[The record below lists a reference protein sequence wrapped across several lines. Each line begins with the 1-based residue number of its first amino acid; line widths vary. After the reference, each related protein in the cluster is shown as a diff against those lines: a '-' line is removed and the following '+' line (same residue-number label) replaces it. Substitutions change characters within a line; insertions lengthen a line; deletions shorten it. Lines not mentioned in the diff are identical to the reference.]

1 MSPPAST
8 STSLRLRQPRPACG
22 FTLIEL
28 MICIAV
34 VGVLSSVAY
43 PAFSGT
49 LATTRRSDALVAL
62 MKVQVLQERYRADH
76 ASYGSLSQLGLD
88 NASPSRHYQVEM
100 LESSASGYVVR
111 ASAVGGQQRDT
122 PCRHLRLTVDG
133 LNLVYASGA
142 TDETN
147 NASSANRRC
156 WSL

>member
-1 MSPPAST
+1 MPQPAST
-8 STSLRLRQPRPACG
+8 SNARQPRRARRTRG

-88 NASPSRHYQVEM
+88 SASPARHYQVEM
-100 LESSASGYVVR
+100 LETSASGYSVH

-122 PCRHLRLTVDG
+122 ACRHLRLTVEG
-133 LNLVYASGA
+133 LNIVHASGE

-147 NASSANRRC
+147 NPSSANRRC